1 MPWPVFPQVRALLCP
16 DPTPTGP
23 RGPRDLGWPRRSRRP
38 DGGGN
43 LGYDRPVV
51 AIVLLPVVVFVWI
64 ARRLRIRREQHDLAE
79 RALAEAEA
87 IRREQEI
94 VDDLEARFNDA

>member
-1 MPWPVFPQVRALLCP
+1 
-16 DPTPTGP
+16 
-23 RGPRDLGWPRRSRRP
+23 
-38 DGGGN
+38 
-43 LGYDRPVV
+43 VV

>member
-1 MPWPVFPQVRALLCP
+1 MGP
-16 DPTPTGP
+16 DISGG
-23 RGPRDLGWPRRSRRP
+23 RGATVARMAW
-38 DGGGN
+38 GN
-43 LGYDRPVV
+43 LGYDHPVV
-51 AIVLLPVVVFVWI
+51 AVVLLPVVVFVWI

>member
-1 MPWPVFPQVRALLCP
+1 MGPEISGGRAA
-16 DPTPTGP
+16 TVA
-23 RGPRDLGWPRRSRRP
+23 RMVW
-38 DGGGN
+38 GN

-51 AIVLLPVVVFVWI
+51 AVVLLPVVVFVWI